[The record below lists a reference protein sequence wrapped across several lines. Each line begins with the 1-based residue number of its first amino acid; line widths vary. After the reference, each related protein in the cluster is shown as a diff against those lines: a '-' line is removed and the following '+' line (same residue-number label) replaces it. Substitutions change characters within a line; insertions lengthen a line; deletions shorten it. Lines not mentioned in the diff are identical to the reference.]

1 MEQRV
6 VEDPVLKQRL
16 AFQPAEDG
24 KSVRV
29 EMWVDPG
36 GGVPPHIHPTVEER
50 FEVVSGQMEL
60 LAGRKWTSAAPGE
73 SATVAPG
80 VRHAYRNRGDELAHA
95 VCHATPASSLQQF
108 LEEAA
113 AMARAGKMTR
123 GGFPTSPSALVEALG
138 LLARHQNMV
147 VMTYPLMPPR
157 PVQRLLF
164 RLVGRGGL
172 SRTAAGRS

>member
-1 MEQRV
+1 VEQRV

-16 AFQPAEDG
+16 GFQPTEDG
-24 KSVRV
+24 KAVRV

-36 GGVPPHIHPTVEER
+36 GGVPPHIHPAMEER
-50 FEVVSGQMEL
+50 FEVLSGRMEF
-60 LAGRKWTSAAPGE
+60 LAGRKWTSAGPGE
-73 SATVAPG
+73 SATVPPG
-80 VRHAYRNRGDELAHA
+80 VRHAYRNRGDETAHA
-95 VCHATPASSLQQF
+95 VCHATPPSSLQEF
-108 LEEAA
+108 LENAA

-138 LLARHQNMV
+138 LLAGHQDMV
-147 VMTYPLMPPR
+147 VMTYPLMPPL

-164 RLVGRGGL
+164 RLVGGRGL

>member
-24 KSVRV
+24 KTVRV

-36 GGVPPHIHPTVEER
+36 GGVPPHIHPTMEER
-50 FEVVSGQMEL
+50 FEVVAGRMEF
-60 LAGRKWTSAAPGE
+60 LAGRKWTSAGPGE
-73 SATVAPG
+73 TATVAPG
-80 VRHAYRNRGDELAHA
+80 VRHAYRNRGDEPAHA
-95 VCHATPASSLQQF
+95 VCHATPASSLQEF
-108 LEEAA
+108 LEDAA

-138 LLARHQNMV
+138 LLARHQDMV
-147 VMTYPLMPPR
+147 VMTYPLMPPL

-164 RLVGRGGL
+164 RLVGRRGL
-172 SRTAAGRS
+172 SRTVAGRS